1 MGCGG
6 VHVSV
11 QGQEQHL
18 HAGLPADVAKTSPY
32 YCQCKTNCGVSTT
45 LCTMID
51 LEVKARLRHWRYYV
65 KRSATRLAWRA
76 KVNRKA
82 WPITKA
88 VVTTGGNTGKG
99 KLVTDGNGK
108 PQTGVGK
115 KGVLRKTASHRL
127 PLTEG
132 NGQKKGELTCHG
144 RQRTMVAK
152 KTTENLRTENRKKKI
167 TEKILRKKIPA
178 ATSTPNGATR
188 WHQVEFDVV
197 HDTKVG
203 PYLF

>member
-45 LCTMID
+45 LCTMLD
-51 LEVKARLRHWRYYV
+51 LEVKARLCMPSMPNSTPFYIKTSV
-65 KRSATRLAWRA
+65 T

-82 WPITKA
+82 WPVMEGCGDHRK
-88 VVTTGGNTGKG
+88 NSGKG
-99 KLVTDGNGK
+99 RLVTDSNGQ
-108 PQTGVGK
+108 PQTGVEK
-115 KGVLRKTASHRL
+115 KGLLRKTASRRL

-132 NGQKKGELTCHG
+132 NGKKLG
-144 RQRTMVAK
+144 
-152 KTTENLRTENRKKKI
+152 
-167 TEKILRKKIPA
+167 
-178 ATSTPNGATR
+178 S
-188 WHQVEFDVV
+188 
-197 HDTKVG
+197 
-203 PYLF
+203 

>member
-45 LCTMID
+45 LCTMLD
-51 LEVKARLRHWRYYV
+51 LEVKGRLCMPSKPSNTFLHRNVRD
-65 KRSATRLAWRA
+65 

-82 WPITKA
+82 WPIMKA
-88 VVTTGGNTGKG
+88 VVTTGENTRKG

-115 KGVLRKTASHRL
+115 KAFYGKL
-127 PLTEG
+127 P
-132 NGQKKGELTCHG
+132 
-144 RQRTMVAK
+144 
-152 KTTENLRTENRKKKI
+152 
-167 TEKILRKKIPA
+167 
-178 ATSTPNGATR
+178 ATGS
-188 WHQVEFDVV
+188 
-197 HDTKVG
+197 
-203 PYLF
+203 L

>member
-32 YCQCKTNCGVSTT
+32 YCQCKTNCGASTT
-45 LCTMID
+45 LCTMLD
-51 LEVKARLRHWRYYV
+51 LEVKARLCMPSKPSNTFLHRNV
-65 KRSATRLAWRA
+65 SD

-88 VVTTGGNTGKG
+88 VVTTGENIGKG
-99 KLVTDGNGK
+99 KLVIDGNRK

-115 KGVLRKTASHRL
+115 KAFYRKL
-127 PLTEG
+127 PA
-132 NGQKKGELTCHG
+132 NGSL
-144 RQRTMVAK
+144 
-152 KTTENLRTENRKKKI
+152 
-167 TEKILRKKIPA
+167 
-178 ATSTPNGATR
+178 
-188 WHQVEFDVV
+188 
-197 HDTKVG
+197 
-203 PYLF
+203 